1 MKEKTFH
8 SMAALYKL
16 DAFEGVIIE
25 MAFVTVDSQYESP
38 PVYTSSPIMRAGSKI
53 LQPRCNREDM
63 ADMLLLPKEARR
75 PFRHYCARRLE
86 IEAFQLQIDGF
97 SSIFKSRNLGSTYRQ
112 RNFDSLVRPKSP
124 EIETRVVSSPALLP
138 LFVS

>member
-25 MAFVTVDSQYESP
+25 MAFVTVDSQYEST

-97 SSIFKSRNLGSTYRQ
+97 WVSFTSK
-112 RNFDSLVRPKSP
+112 
-124 EIETRVVSSPALLP
+124 VVSGSY
-138 LFVS
+138 V